1 MATVMAKCSKCKQ
14 FFEMDEELFNHR
26 KAHGSKINCPE
37 CLKQSHINRYKKIG
51 AATKRAWESYT
62 PEERE
67 KRAKSAQ
74 EGIHNMSDEKKALR
88 SLHSSI
94 ATKKYMDSLPEEEKQ
109 RRSEMTSK
117 QMTER
122 NAKMTHEEY
131 VDYATKVRNT
141 MMANRD
147 YSIKMS
153 KPEMA
158 FRDALTDNFIRYEYH
173 SANAEI
179 HPEFFKLFPDNP
191 ITGSRFVNPY
201 HFWDFKLFTD
211 AGEIFVDVDGSIH
224 WYTKETVVHPQSGKE
239 YKQVDNIQ
247 FKETQRK
254 YQCDDLQAFAIKMPD
269 DKLTGDTEVINI
281 RTEEKIKFSEFINKL
296 KLMDNPSK
304 KVRKMGFSLFN

>member
-14 FFEMDEELFNHR
+14 FFEMDEELYNHR
-26 KAHGSKINCPE
+26 RAHRSKINCPE

-67 KRAKSAQ
+67 KRAKSVQ
-74 EGIHNMSDEKKALR
+74 DGIHNMSDEKKALR

-94 ATKKYMDSLPEEEKQ
+94 ATKKYMASLPEEVKQ
-109 RRSEMTSK
+109 RRSEMTTK
-117 QMTER
+117 QMIER

-211 AGEIFVDVDGSIH
+211 AGEVFVDVDGSIH
-224 WYTKETVVHPQSGKE
+224 WYTKETIVHPQSGKE
-239 YKQVDNIQ
+239 YNLVDNIQ
-247 FKETQRK
+247 FKESQRK
-254 YQCDDLQAFAIKMPD
+254 YQCDDLQAFAIKMPN
-269 DKLTGDTEVINI
+269 DKLTDDTEVINI
-281 RTEEKIKFSEFINKL
+281 RTEETIKFSEFINKL

-304 KVRKMGFSLFN
+304 KVRKMGFSLYN